1 MEIIIMQNLKTNLK
15 RGAVALVAAGSS
27 VAVNAADYTTQI
39 GAAGTEANTNQAA
52 VMGAVIAL
60 AVIGFGVTALVSW
73 MRK

>member
-1 MEIIIMQNLKTNLK
+1 MSKLKTNLK
-15 RGAVALVAAGSS
+15 RGLVAVVAAGSS
-27 VAVNAADYTTQI
+27 VAANAADYSTQI
-39 GAAGTEANTNQAA
+39 SAAGTEANANQAL